1 MFAVAKAGAVLCPIN
16 WRLALPEIEYILND
30 FKPRV
35 LFVGIEFIDKI
46 APLREALDCI
56 EYVVP
61 MEESDLPE
69 AHYTKWQQEHPAT
82 ATGIRRKA
90 ADDALQMYTSGTT
103 GHPKGAILS
112 NESLLTAYERF
123 RDRPNPSWNIWTDKD
138 VSLIPMPCFH
148 IGGTA
153 WGLTTMAHGATGVVM
168 RNFVPTDVLGYID
181 EFKISKLF
189 LVPAALQIVVNQ
201 DGVNDVNFSQLK
213 YIFYG
218 AAPMPL
224 PLLEKSINTFGCG
237 FAQFYG
243 MTETS
248 GTICA
253 LPPED
258 HDIKGNERM
267 SSVGAAL
274 PDVSIE
280 IWDDNGMQLPAGEIG
295 EIVTRS
301 TMNMN
306 GYWNLP
312 EATSTTLTDAGWLQT
327 GDMGYLDADGYLFLK
342 DRKRD
347 MIISGGE
354 NIYPKEVEV
363 VLVTHPNIA
372 EAAVI
377 GVPDEKWGETVKACI
392 VLKPGATATEGEI
405 IDWTRERIA
414 KFKCPKSVDFMDILP
429 RNPSGKVL
437 KRSLRAAHEKG

>member
-1 MFAVAKAGAVLCPIN
+1 M
-16 WRLALPEIEYILND
+16 
-30 FKPRV
+30 
-35 LFVGIEFIDKI
+35 
-46 APLREALDCI
+46 
-56 EYVVP
+56 
-61 MEESDLPE
+61 
-69 AHYTKWQQEHPAT
+69 
-82 ATGIRRKA
+82 
-90 ADDALQMYTSGTT
+90 
-103 GHPKGAILS
+103 
-112 NESLLTAYERF
+112 
-123 RDRPNPSWNIWTDKD
+123 
-138 VSLIPMPCFH
+138 
-148 IGGTA
+148 
-153 WGLTTMAHGATGVVM
+153 
-168 RNFVPTDVLGYID
+168 
-181 EFKISKLF
+181 
-189 LVPAALQIVVNQ
+189 VNQ

-342 DRKRD
+342 DRKKD

-392 VLKPGATATEGEI
+392 ALKPGATATEGEI